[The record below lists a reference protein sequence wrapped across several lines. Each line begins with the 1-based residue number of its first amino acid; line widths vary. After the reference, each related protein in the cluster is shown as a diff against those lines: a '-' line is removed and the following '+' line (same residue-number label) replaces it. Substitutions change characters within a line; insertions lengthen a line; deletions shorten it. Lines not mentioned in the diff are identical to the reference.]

1 MGDLSNAGLSGTFP
15 QVPEL
20 SRLERLSLKHN
31 SLKGWVPS
39 HFANLTKLQHVDL
52 SRNAFEQVP
61 ESIFNG
67 QAHVCLKSLL
77 LRHNQLRRFPAHT
90 QHLTS
95 LEHLDLAYNTMV
107 DSVSDW
113 SSEAPLVHLD
123 VSHNS
128 LHGPLPQLPLHALVS
143 ADFGSNQ
150 FNGSVPVGWAALR
163 RVPARAQQDSECPA
177 PDVPRGGELLR
188 RAAAEPRVRDR
199 RRARQHLRLPA
210 AQGGVV

>member
-1 MGDLSNAGLSGTFP
+1 MCN
-15 QVPEL
+15 
-20 SRLERLSLKHN
+20 
-31 SLKGWVPS
+31 
-39 HFANLTKLQHVDL
+39 LQHVDL

-90 QHLTS
+90 QHLKS

-163 RVPARAQQDSECPA
+163 RVEYLDVSKNKLTGAIPLELSKIRSAPRLTFRAEENYF
-177 PDVPRGGELLR
+177 VGLLPNLGF
-188 RAAAEPRVRDR
+188 ATVDVRDNIF
-199 RRARQHLRLPA
+199 ACPLPKEESFVLTSHYGDMTSMQCDWGQIID
-210 AQGGVV
+210 AQ

>member
-1 MGDLSNAGLSGTFP
+1 MCN
-15 QVPEL
+15 
-20 SRLERLSLKHN
+20 
-31 SLKGWVPS
+31 
-39 HFANLTKLQHVDL
+39 LQHVDL

-90 QHLTS
+90 QHLKS

-128 LHGPLPQLPLHALVS
+128 LHGPLPQLPLHALVRPTSGRTSSTAPSPS
-143 ADFGSNQ
+143 AGQPS
-150 FNGSVPVGWAALR
+150 GAWST
-163 RVPARAQQDSECPA
+163 
-177 PDVPRGGELLR
+177 
-188 RAAAEPRVRDR
+188 
-199 RRARQHLRLPA
+199 
-210 AQGGVV
+210 